1 MEALSFAERAA
12 FEEYSKGLSDK
23 EVATNL
29 NKPVWTVKTQKK
41 SIYRKLGISK
51 ESELVIYAVCEQLK
65 VEFDLKEIR
74 KHGLEIL
81 FSVLFILMQVTCH
94 SIDLRRTS
102 IRSVTRT
109 TARIGARMS
118 KKGCNDIDLDVWK
131 T

>member
-1 MEALSFAERAA
+1 MEALSMAEQEA
-12 FEEYSKGLSDK
+12 FKEYSKGLSDK
-23 EVATNL
+23 EVADNL
-29 NKPVWTVKTQKK
+29 NKSIWSVKTQKK

-51 ESELVIYAVCEQLK
+51 EAELVIYAVCMQLK

-94 SIDLRRTS
+94 SIDLRRVNV
-102 IRSVTRT
+102 RSLSRT

-118 KKGCNDIDLDVWK
+118 RKGCNEFDLVLI
-131 T
+131 